1 LATLETGN
9 KYEKKLY
16 LKSEE
21 KQTVLRGFLQKAQ
34 KGHEENLSRIELYDR
49 KFFKLKLNKLFFNRH
64 SSRRLIFIIVFAL
77 RNQRERFFFVSR
89 KI

>member
-21 KQTVLRGFLQKAQ
+21 KKTVLRGFLQKAQ
-34 KGHEENLSRIELYDR
+34 QR
-49 KFFKLKLNKLFFNRH
+49 
-64 SSRRLIFIIVFAL
+64 SRREFEP
-77 RNQRERFFFVSR
+77 N
-89 KI
+89 